1 MATKAQNGKKVKAHI
16 QYRVNGKRV
25 PGVTTILGEL
35 SKPALKYWANAMGLK
50 GIDIRQYVD
59 DKADIGTLAHA
70 IVLAHLRGE
79 EVNTDDY
86 TKKQIDLAENSF
98 IKYLDWEK
106 GKVIKPILLEEPLVS
121 ERHGY
126 GGTIDNYCDLDGAL
140 TLVDYKTSGGIY
152 PEMFYQ
158 LAAYQQLLQ
167 ENGHSVTHTKI
178 LRIGRDENEGFE
190 ERDMRDL
197 TLHFDIFIDALDIYS
212 KKKLIKSSS
221 E

>member
-1 MATKAQNGKKVKAHI
+1 VATATKSGKNVKAHI

-35 SKPALKYWANAMGLK
+35 SKPALKYWANAIGLK
-50 GIDIRQYVD
+50 GIDIKQYVD

-70 IVLAHLRGE
+70 MVLAHLRGE

-106 GKVIKPILLEEPLVS
+106 GKDIKPILLEVPLVS
-121 ERHGY
+121 KQYKY
-126 GGTIDNYCDLDGAL
+126 GGTIDNYCSLNGSL
-140 TLVDYKTSGGIY
+140 TLIDYKTSKAIY

-167 ENGHSVTHTKI
+167 ENGHRVTHTKI
-178 LRIGRDENEGFE
+178 LRIGRNEDEGFE
-190 ERDMRDL
+190 ERDMYDL
-197 TLHFDIFIDALDIYS
+197 SIQFDIFVDYLHAYHDEKREKAAS
-212 KKKLIKSSS
+212 K
-221 E
+221 